1 MYVQIARVCSRFYS
15 NFVTVDYF
23 NPTSFHNNTFCYF
36 FFHLTISG
44 PGHDLHLFTCSTAIT
59 VFTLSKYDTI
69 LCFLIRSFKFTN
81 LEPNNSSK
89 WNEVMKSKG
98 SMICYFSDFD
108 AIRLTAT
115 DGEEKK

>member
-1 MYVQIARVCSRFYS
+1 MYVQITIVGSSFYS
-15 NFVTVDYF
+15 NFVTVDHF
-23 NPTSFHNNTFCYF
+23 NPTSFHNTFCYF

-59 VFTLSKYDTI
+59 VSTLSKYDTI
-69 LCFLIRSFKFTN
+69 LCFLIRSFKFTK
-81 LEPNNSSK
+81 PNNSSK

-108 AIRLTAT
+108 AIRRTAT